1 MRDKDFLYQIIS
13 VVTAVLLIASVFIFA
28 VWIRDIERERIR
40 EEKAAT
46 KTSVYAKI
54 VDKDTYMI
62 TNGKVA
68 IRKYKAI
75 VDIDGTNQDVNI
87 PSDVYNVIEIGDDI
101 EVTVYT
107 SEKGI
112 VTVKYGDMEKQ

>member
-13 VVTAVLLIASVFIFA
+13 VVTAVLLIARVFIFA

>member
-1 MRDKDFLYQIIS
+1 MRDKNFLYQIIS
-13 VVTAVLLIASVFIFA
+13 VVIAVLIIASVFIFA

-40 EEKAAT
+40 EENAAT

-87 PSDVYNVIEIGDDI
+87 PSDVYDVIEIGDDI